1 MLGLLC
7 WLHYFLIGGKVPQD
21 RTIVRQVLRTV
32 SLPLFICMWTI
43 SCIGIMAAIALIVFN
58 LWYRHRRCVFPE
70 YYDFVWNY
78 RIAHKGWKFP
88 VVYCIYE
95 VLVALHCC
103 SIGLSL

>member
-1 MLGLLC
+1 MLR

-21 RTIVRQVLRTV
+21 RTIVRRVLRTV

-58 LWYRHRRCVFPE
+58 IWYRHRRCVFPE
-70 YYDFVWNY
+70 DYDFVWNY
-78 RIAHKGWKFP
+78 KIAHKGWKYP
-88 VVYCIYE
+88 VVYRIYE
-95 VLVALHCC
+95 VLIALHCC